1 MTIDEIIDF
10 VAALDGVLTLT
21 PTAADPW
28 PEISWG
34 DSFFYYSPDG
44 VVPTKTQPF
53 ATIVTKDYPDEP
65 SSRLDRPNAFRVN
78 IAAGKEAFINWTGH
92 EPKQTATTEIDYSVT
107 DTLIPHPTY
116 GIAGWL
122 AVVNPG
128 TRTDAPTQELLQTAY
143 DRARS
148 RYERRAESD
157 DR

>member
-10 VAALDGVLTLT
+10 VANLDGVLTLS
-21 PTAADPW
+21 PTASDEW

-34 DSFFYYSPDG
+34 DTFFYYSPDG
-44 VVPTKTQPF
+44 VIPTNTQPF

-65 SSRLDRPNAFRVN
+65 SSQLTRPNTFRVN
-78 IAAGKEAFINWTGH
+78 IAAGKEAFTNWIGRA
-92 EPKQTATTEIDYSVT
+92 PRQAATDVDYSVT
-107 DTLIPHPTY
+107 DTVIPHPTY
-116 GIAGWL
+116 SSAGWL

-128 TRTDAPTQELLQTAY
+128 THTDAPTRELLQTAY
-143 DRARS
+143 HRARA